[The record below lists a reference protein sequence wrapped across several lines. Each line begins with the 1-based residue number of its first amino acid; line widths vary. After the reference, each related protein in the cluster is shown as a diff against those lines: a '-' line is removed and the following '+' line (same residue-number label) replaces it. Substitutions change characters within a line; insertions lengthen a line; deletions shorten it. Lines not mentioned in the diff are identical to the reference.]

1 MHNHHLDTSNV
12 LGSLQ
17 ARRLRHPASIK
28 QTIPTEI
35 YARINLHRKLMGHL
49 SSVYCVCFDQSGQ
62 YIFTGA
68 DDHLIKVWSAR
79 DGRLLSTLR
88 GHDGE
93 ITDMSVDYENR
104 LLASGGMD
112 RVIRVWDLKT
122 SKCLECLN
130 AHSAMVTSVKFS
142 PYNKHGNQRY
152 IVSTSNDGCVTL
164 WTYSVNNFVFRK
176 LKKFHERNRPGGR
189 ILGSSFSTGGSFLAC
204 VSSDRFIHLYG
215 FHPDIGPYCLEELE
229 KHTAEVDS
237 VQFSNHGFRFVTG
250 SADGTAMIWSYRKA
264 EWVPIK
270 LDMNTSKTV
279 DELQTITS
287 NSTKRPKVL
296 IVQWSRDDRYIITST
311 EDHKIKIWSSTT
323 GELVH
328 DLKGHDSDIFLL
340 ESHPI
345 DPRIFVSASHDG
357 TIKIWDIDRAQV
369 LKTFQNR
376 VEGQPETGQ
385 HSHASIY
392 DIKFSPDGTMIAATD
407 SHGFLSIYG
416 VGSNESYKDLPEQMF
431 FHTDYRALIRDIRNF
446 VLDDQTHLAPHL
458 MPRPTLV
465 DMNGNPHPQHY
476 QRFVPN
482 HDGEKIIVA
491 SLSEQQISAIAKNI
505 TDHSNMEDEEYLLEK
520 KYQERRHW
528 LVEDDDETEE
538 EYDDDATEIA
548 DDATIIYSDDDE
560 TVIDSECTE
569 ILDEAALNDFEATTN
584 YQTRRS
590 NNNSNTIPEHLSN
603 NNLRPVRSTR
613 SQRPIYYANYDEDN
627 DYRSNRTPG
636 IRTSARLR
644 ARDRKR
650 FCR

>member
-1 MHNHHLDTSNV
+1 MHNHQRGPANI
-12 LGSLQ
+12 LGKLQ
-17 ARRLRHPASIK
+17 ARRLGGPVSIK
-28 QTIPTEI
+28 RTIPTEI
-35 YARINLHRKLMGHL
+35 YTRINLHRKLMGHL

-112 RVIRVWDLKT
+112 RVIRIWDLRT
-122 SKCLECLN
+122 GKCLDCLS

-142 PYNKHGNQRY
+142 PYNRHGKQRY

-204 VSSDRFIHLYG
+204 VSSDHFIHLYG
-215 FHPDIGPYCLEELE
+215 FHPEIGPYWLAELE
-229 KHTAEVDS
+229 QHDAEVDS
-237 VQFSNHGFRFVTG
+237 VQFSNQGFRFVTG
-250 SADGTAMIWSYRKA
+250 SADGTAIIWAFRLGN
-264 EWVPIK
+264 WTPIK
-270 LDMNTSKTV
+270 LDMNTSLTV
-279 DELQTITS
+279 SDQATINSNTS
-287 NSTKRPKVL
+287 KKPKVL
-296 IVQWSRDDRYIITST
+296 IVQWSRDDRYVITST
-311 EDHKIKIWSSTT
+311 DEHKIKIWESAS
-323 GELVH
+323 GKLIQ
-328 DLKGHDSDIFLL
+328 DLTGHDSDIYLL

-345 DPRIFVSASHDG
+345 DPRIFISASHDG
-357 TIKIWDIDRAQV
+357 TIKIWDIEREQA

-376 VEGQPETGQ
+376 VEGQPESGQ

-392 DIKFSPDGTMIAATD
+392 DIKFSPDGHMIAATD
-407 SHGFLSIYG
+407 SHGFLSLYG
-416 VGSNESYKDLPEQMF
+416 IGGSESYKDLPEQMF
-431 FHTDYRALIRDIRNF
+431 FHTDYRALIRDMRNF
-446 VLDDQTHLAPHL
+446 VLDEQTHIAPHL

-465 DMNGNPHPQHY
+465 DMNGNPHPQSY
-476 QRFVPN
+476 QRFVPSYEG
-482 HDGEKIIVA
+482 DRTVIA
-491 SLSEQQISAIAKNI
+491 PLSENQINAIAKNI
-505 TDHSNMEDEEYLLEK
+505 ADHSNLEDEEYLYEK
-520 KYQERRHW
+520 KCRMPRAIE
-528 LVEDDDETEE
+528 EEEDDETED

-548 DDATIIYSDDDE
+548 DDATIIYSDDDDDDE

-569 ILDEAALNDFEATTN
+569 ILDEATLNDFETTTSRRTTN
-584 YQTRRS
+584 SIITRS
-590 NNNSNTIPEHLSN
+590 EPPLSHHF
-603 NNLRPVRSTR
+603 RPIRSTR
-613 SQRPIYYANYDEDN
+613 NRRPVSYRYYDEDD

-650 FCR
+650 VCR